1 MDFSTIDLDALIP
14 KLEDR
19 RVSLN
24 LSYQNVADACNV
36 SQSTIIRIF
45 KRQADPSIVVLR
57 SILAAVKYDIVTPPM
72 PDEGPENEQIEYLK
86 KSIEFERE
94 DKIVRLA
101 QQEAQ
106 FMRQHNEDRR
116 LVRICLIICIIL
128 VIFVCFFFWLRY
140 RKLRSRLDTGS
151 FRFRRFAQI
160 TKSRGYKNVNSTPF
174 VRQYDI
180 MFNRWGDFNAK
191 GSTKQTIY
199 AGVQENGCRNH
210 EKRTSEYP
218 CNDAGIWN

>member
-72 PDEGPENEQIEYLK
+72 PDEGSENEQIEYLK

-116 LVRICLIICIIL
+116 LVRICSIICIIL
-128 VIFVCFFFWLRY
+128 VLFVCFFF
-140 RKLRSRLDTGS
+140 G
-151 FRFRRFAQI
+151 
-160 TKSRGYKNVNSTPF
+160 
-174 VRQYDI
+174 YDI
-180 MFNRWGDFNAK
+180 ANLDRGWIQARSASGGLLK
-191 GSTKQTIY
+191 
-199 AGVQENGCRNH
+199 
-210 EKRTSEYP
+210 
-218 CNDAGIWN
+218 

>member
-72 PDEGPENEQIEYLK
+72 PDEGSENEQIEYLK

-94 DKIVRLA
+94 DKDCATRAARSTIYAPAQRRSAARSDLLDYLHHPCDFRLLPVRL
-101 QQEAQ
+101 
-106 FMRQHNEDRR
+106 RH
-116 LVRICLIICIIL
+116 
-128 VIFVCFFFWLRY
+128 

-151 FRFRRFAQI
+151 LRFRRFAQI
-160 TKSRGYKNVNSTPF
+160 TKSRGYKNVSTGF
-174 VRQYDI
+174 L
-180 MFNRWGDFNAK
+180 K
-191 GSTKQTIY
+191 
-199 AGVQENGCRNH
+199 
-210 EKRTSEYP
+210 
-218 CNDAGIWN
+218 

>member
-1 MDFSTIDLDALIP
+1 MDFSTIDLDTLVP
-14 KLEDR
+14 KLEAR

-45 KRQADPSIVVLR
+45 KRQADPSIVVIK
-57 SILAAVKYDIVTPPM
+57 SILAAVKYDIISPPM
-72 PDEGPENEQIEYLK
+72 PDEDSENEQISYLK
-86 KSIEFERE
+86 KNIEFERE

-128 VIFVCFFFWLRY
+128 VIFVCFLF
-140 RKLRSRLDTGS
+140 G
-151 FRFRRFAQI
+151 
-160 TKSRGYKNVNSTPF
+160 
-174 VRQYDI
+174 YDI
-180 MFNRWGDFNAK
+180 ATLDRGWIQAHSIP
-191 GSTKQTIY
+191 GSLLPVWRLLK
-199 AGVQENGCRNH
+199 
-210 EKRTSEYP
+210 
-218 CNDAGIWN
+218 

>member
-72 PDEGPENEQIEYLK
+72 PDEGSENEQIEYLK

-116 LVRICLIICIIL
+116 LVRICLIICIIF
-128 VIFVCFFFWLRY
+128 VIFVCFLF
-140 RKLRSRLDTGS
+140 G
-151 FRFRRFAQI
+151 
-160 TKSRGYKNVNSTPF
+160 
-174 VRQYDI
+174 YDI
-180 MFNRWGDFNAK
+180 ANLDRGWIQARSASGGLLK
-191 GSTKQTIY
+191 
-199 AGVQENGCRNH
+199 
-210 EKRTSEYP
+210 
-218 CNDAGIWN
+218 

>member
-19 RVSLN
+19 RISLN

-72 PDEGPENEQIEYLK
+72 PDEGSENEQIEYLK

-94 DKIVRLA
+94 DKIVQLA

-128 VIFVCFFFWLRY
+128 VIFVCFFF
-140 RKLRSRLDTGS
+140 G
-151 FRFRRFAQI
+151 
-160 TKSRGYKNVNSTPF
+160 
-174 VRQYDI
+174 YDI
-180 MFNRWGDFNAK
+180 ANLDRGWIQARSASGGLLK
-191 GSTKQTIY
+191 
-199 AGVQENGCRNH
+199 
-210 EKRTSEYP
+210 
-218 CNDAGIWN
+218 

>member
-1 MDFSTIDLDALIP
+1 MDFSTINLDALVP
-14 KLEDR
+14 KLEAR

-45 KRQADPSIVVLR
+45 KRQADPSIVVLK
-57 SILAAVKYDIVTPPM
+57 SILAAVKYDIVSPPLL
-72 PDEGPENEQIEYLK
+72 DEDSENERIRYLK

-116 LVRICLIICIIL
+116 LVRICLAICIIL
-128 VIFVCFFFWLRY
+128 VLFFCFLF
-140 RKLRSRLDTGS
+140 G
-151 FRFRRFAQI
+151 
-160 TKSRGYKNVNSTPF
+160 
-174 VRQYDI
+174 YDI
-180 MFNRWGDFNAK
+180 ADLDRGWIQDRSAS
-191 GSTKQTIY
+191 GSLLPFGRLLK
-199 AGVQENGCRNH
+199 
-210 EKRTSEYP
+210 
-218 CNDAGIWN
+218 

>member
-1 MDFSTIDLDALIP
+1 MDFSTINLDALVP
-14 KLEDR
+14 KLEAR
-19 RVSLN
+19 RVALN

-45 KRQADPSIVVLR
+45 KRQADPSIVVLK

-72 PDEGPENEQIEYLK
+72 PDEGSENEQIEYLK

-116 LVRICLIICIIL
+116 LVRICLIICIHPCDFRL
-128 VIFVCFFFWLRY
+128 LLFWLRY

-151 FRFRRFAQI
+151 LRFRRFAQI
-160 TKSRGYKNVNSTPF
+160 TKSRGYKNVSTGF
-174 VRQYDI
+174 SIIGGFY
-180 MFNRWGDFNAK
+180 
-191 GSTKQTIY
+191 
-199 AGVQENGCRNH
+199 NG
-210 EKRTSEYP
+210 KS
-218 CNDAGIWN
+218 

>member
-1 MDFSTIDLDALIP
+1 MVFSTIDLDALIP

-45 KRQADPSIVVLR
+45 KRKADPSIVVLR

-72 PDEGPENEQIEYLK
+72 PDEGSENEQIEYLK

-128 VIFVCFFFWLRY
+128 VLFVFFFF
-140 RKLRSRLDTGS
+140 G
-151 FRFRRFAQI
+151 
-160 TKSRGYKNVNSTPF
+160 
-174 VRQYDI
+174 YDI
-180 MFNRWGDFNAK
+180 ANLDRGWIQARSASGGLLK
-191 GSTKQTIY
+191 
-199 AGVQENGCRNH
+199 
-210 EKRTSEYP
+210 
-218 CNDAGIWN
+218 

>member
-72 PDEGPENEQIEYLK
+72 PDEGSENEQIEYLK

-128 VIFVCFFFWLRY
+128 VIFVCFLF
-140 RKLRSRLDTGS
+140 G
-151 FRFRRFAQI
+151 
-160 TKSRGYKNVNSTPF
+160 
-174 VRQYDI
+174 YDI
-180 MFNRWGDFNAK
+180 ANLDRGVALHPEGVDRNIAGAAI
-191 GSTKQTIY
+191 GSRRSSRPPP
-199 AGVQENGCRNH
+199 GGR
-210 EKRTSEYP
+210 
-218 CNDAGIWN
+218 G